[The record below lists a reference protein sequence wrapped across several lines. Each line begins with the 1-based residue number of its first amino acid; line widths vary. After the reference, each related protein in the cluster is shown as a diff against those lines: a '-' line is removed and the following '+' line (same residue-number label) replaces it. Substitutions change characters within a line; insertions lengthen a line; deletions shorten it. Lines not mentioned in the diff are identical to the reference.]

1 MKHILVIPV
10 YNDSRSL
17 NKLIENLNIALKKN
31 KKIEHEILVIND
43 NSSEKIN
50 INIKRFK
57 AIKKLRMITLKKNL
71 GSQKA
76 IAVGLRYLKSKKKNF
91 LITVMD
97 GDGEDDPKQVLKMI
111 DNANQNPKYIVT
123 SNRKRR
129 EESLIIVSLYKL
141 HLIITFLF
149 TCKWISFGNFSTFY
163 KDNLKN
169 LLSNNYSWYA
179 HSSSV
184 LKNCNIMR
192 LYSKR
197 KKRYFDK
204 SKLGLIS
211 LIEHSLRVNVVFYKN
226 IFLMSLVYLFSIF
239 FLFEN
244 NIKILLSSGILFF
257 NLLILIIK
265 LKHWIKNISSISKF
279 IKKIESVYAL

>member
-17 NKLIENLNIALKKN
+17 NKLISNLNIAFKKN
-31 KKIEHEILVIND
+31 KKIQHEILVIDD
-43 NSSEKIN
+43 NSSEKIK
-50 INIKRFK
+50 INIKNFK
-57 AIKKLRMITLKKNL
+57 TIKKLRILSLKDNL

-76 IAVGLRYLKSKKKNF
+76 IAVGLKYLKSKKKNF

-97 GDGEDDPKQVLKMI
+97 GDGEDDPNQVLKMI
-111 DNANQNPKYIVT
+111 DNANQNPKHIIT

-149 TCKWISFGNFSTFY
+149 TWQWISFGNFSTFH

-279 IKKIESVYAL
+279 IKKIESV

>member
-17 NKLIENLNIALKKN
+17 NKLISNLNIAFKKN
-31 KKIEHEILVIND
+31 KKIQHEILVIDD
-43 NSSEKIN
+43 NSSEKIK
-50 INIKRFK
+50 INIKKFK
-57 AIKKLRMITLKKNL
+57 TIKKLRILTLKKNL

-76 IAVGLRYLKSKKKNF
+76 IAVGLKYLKSRKKNF

-97 GDGEDDPKQVLKMI
+97 GDGEDDPNQVLKMI
-111 DNANQNPKYIVT
+111 DNANQNPKHIIT
-123 SNRKRR
+123 SNRERR

-169 LLSNNYSWYA
+169 LLSNNFSWYA

-184 LKNCNIMR
+184 LKNCNIIR

-279 IKKIESVYAL
+279 IKKIDSV

>member
-17 NKLIENLNIALKKN
+17 NKLIANLNIVLKKK

-43 NSSEKIN
+43 NSSEKIK
-50 INIKRFK
+50 INGKNFK
-57 AIKKLRMITLKKNL
+57 TIKKLSILTLKKNL

-76 IAVGLRYLKSKKKNF
+76 IAVGLKYLKSRKKKF

-97 GDGEDDPKQVLKMI
+97 GDGEDDPNQVMKMI
-111 DNANQNPKYIVT
+111 DSANQNPKHIIT

-149 TCKWISFGNFSTFY
+149 TWKWISFGNFSTFY

-184 LKNCNIMR
+184 LKNCNIIR

-226 IFLMSLVYLFSIF
+226 IFLMSLIYLFSIF

-244 NIKILLSSGILFF
+244 NIKILLASGIIFF

-265 LKHWIKNISSISKF
+265 LKHSIKNISSISKF
-279 IKKIESVYAL
+279 IKKIDSV

>member
-1 MKHILVIPV
+1 
-10 YNDSRSL
+10 
-17 NKLIENLNIALKKN
+17 
-31 KKIEHEILVIND
+31 
-43 NSSEKIN
+43 
-50 INIKRFK
+50 
-57 AIKKLRMITLKKNL
+57 
-71 GSQKA
+71 
-76 IAVGLRYLKSKKKNF
+76 
-91 LITVMD
+91 MD
-97 GDGEDDPKQVLKMI
+97 GDGEDDPNQVLKMI
-111 DNANQNPKYIVT
+111 DNANQNPKHIIT

-149 TCKWISFGNFSTFY
+149 TWQWISFGNFSTFH

-279 IKKIESVYAL
+279 IKKIESV

>member
-1 MKHILVIPV
+1 MKHIFVIPV

-17 NKLIENLNIALKKN
+17 NKLIANLNIVLKKN
-31 KKIEHEILVIND
+31 KKIEHEILVIDD
-43 NSSEKIN
+43 NSSEKIK
-50 INIKRFK
+50 INIKNFET
-57 AIKKLRMITLKKNL
+57 IKKLRILTLKKNL

-76 IAVGLRYLKSKKKNF
+76 IAVGLKYLKNRKKNF

-97 GDGEDDPKQVLKMI
+97 GDGEDDPNQVLKMI
-111 DNANQNPKYIVT
+111 DNANQNPKHIIT
-123 SNRKRR
+123 SNRERR

-169 LLSNNYSWYA
+169 LLSNNFSWYA

-184 LKNCNIMR
+184 LKNCNIIR

-204 SKLGLIS
+204 SKLGLIT
-211 LIEHSLRVNVVFYKN
+211 LFEHSLRVNVVFYKN
-226 IFLMSLVYLFSIF
+226 IFQMSLVYLFLIF
-239 FLFEN
+239 FLFEY
-244 NIKILLSSGILFF
+244 NIKILFASGILFY

-265 LKHWIKNISSISKF
+265 LKHWIKNLSGISKF
-279 IKKIESVYAL
+279 IKKIDSV

>member
-17 NKLIENLNIALKKN
+17 NKLISNLNIAFKKN
-31 KKIEHEILVIND
+31 KKIQHEILVIDD
-43 NSSEKIN
+43 NSSEKIK
-50 INIKRFK
+50 INIKNFK
-57 AIKKLRMITLKKNL
+57 TIKKLRILSLKDNL

-76 IAVGLRYLKSKKKNF
+76 IAVGLKYLKSKKKNF

-97 GDGEDDPKQVLKMI
+97 GDGEDDPNQVLKMI
-111 DNANQNPKYIVT
+111 DNANQNPKHIIT

-149 TCKWISFGNFSTFY
+149 TWQWISFGNFSTFH

-184 LKNCNIMR
+184 LKNCNIIR

-279 IKKIESVYAL
+279 IKKIDSV

>member
-1 MKHILVIPV
+1 
-10 YNDSRSL
+10 
-17 NKLIENLNIALKKN
+17 
-31 KKIEHEILVIND
+31 
-43 NSSEKIN
+43 
-50 INIKRFK
+50 
-57 AIKKLRMITLKKNL
+57 
-71 GSQKA
+71 
-76 IAVGLRYLKSKKKNF
+76 
-91 LITVMD
+91 MD
-97 GDGEDDPKQVLKMI
+97 GDGEDDPNQVLKMI
-111 DNANQNPKYIVT
+111 DNANQNPKHVIT

-149 TCKWISFGNFSTFY
+149 TLKWISFGNFSTFH

-211 LIEHSLRVNVVFYKN
+211 LIEHSLRVNVVFYNN

-244 NIKILLSSGILFF
+244 DIKIILASGIIFF
-257 NLLILIIK
+257 NLIILIIK
-265 LKHWIKNISSISKF
+265 VKHRIKNMSSILKF
-279 IKKIESVYAL
+279 VKKIDSV

>member
-17 NKLIENLNIALKKN
+17 NKLIANLNVAFKKN

-43 NSSEKIN
+43 NSSEKIK
-50 INIKRFK
+50 INTKNLK
-57 AIKKLRMITLKKNL
+57 TIKKLKILTLKNNL

-76 IAVGLRYLKSKKKNF
+76 IAVGLKYLKSKKKNF

-97 GDGEDDPKQVLKMI
+97 GDGEDDPNQVLKMI
-111 DNANQNPKYIVT
+111 DNANQNPKHVIT

-149 TCKWISFGNFSTFY
+149 TLKWISFGNFSTFH

-211 LIEHSLRVNVVFYKN
+211 LIEHSLRVNVVFYNN

-244 NIKILLSSGILFF
+244 DIKIILASGIIFF
-257 NLLILIIK
+257 NLIILIIK
-265 LKHWIKNISSISKF
+265 VKHRIKNMSSILKF
-279 IKKIESVYAL
+279 VKKIDSV

>member
-1 MKHILVIPV
+1 M
-10 YNDSRSL
+10 
-17 NKLIENLNIALKKN
+17 
-31 KKIEHEILVIND
+31 
-43 NSSEKIN
+43 
-50 INIKRFK
+50 
-57 AIKKLRMITLKKNL
+57 
-71 GSQKA
+71 
-76 IAVGLRYLKSKKKNF
+76 
-91 LITVMD
+91 
-97 GDGEDDPKQVLKMI
+97 
-111 DNANQNPKYIVT
+111 
-123 SNRKRR
+123 
-129 EESLIIVSLYKL
+129 
-141 HLIITFLF
+141 
-149 TCKWISFGNFSTFY
+149 ISFGNFSTFH

-184 LKNCNIMR
+184 LKNCNIIR

-226 IFLMSLVYLFSIF
+226 IFLMSLVYLFLIF

-244 NIKILLSSGILFF
+244 NIKILLASGILFF

-265 LKHWIKNISSISKF
+265 LKHWTKNMSSISKF
-279 IKKIESVYAL
+279 IKKIDLV

>member
-149 TCKWISFGNFSTFY
+149 TLKWISFGNFSTFY
-163 KDNLKN
+163 KGNLKN

-184 LKNCNIMR
+184 LKNCNIIR
-192 LYSKR
+192 LFSKR

-204 SKLGLIS
+204 SKLGLMS
-211 LIEHSLRVNVVFYKN
+211 LVEHSLRVNVVFYKN
-226 IFLMSLVYLFSIF
+226 IFLLSLVYLFLIF
-239 FLFEN
+239 FLLEN
-244 NIKILLSSGILFF
+244 SIKFLIASGILFF

-265 LKHWIKNISSISKF
+265 LKHWIKDISSISKF
-279 IKKIESVYAL
+279 IKKIESV

>member
-1 MKHILVIPV
+1 MKHIFVIPV

-17 NKLIENLNIALKKN
+17 NKLIANLNIVLKKN
-31 KKIEHEILVIND
+31 KKIEHEILVIDD
-43 NSSEKIN
+43 NSSEKIK
-50 INIKRFK
+50 INIKNFET
-57 AIKKLRMITLKKNL
+57 IKKLRILTLKKNL

-76 IAVGLRYLKSKKKNF
+76 IAVGLKYLKSRKKNF

-97 GDGEDDPKQVLKMI
+97 GDGEDDPNQVLKMI
-111 DNANQNPKYIVT
+111 DKANQNPKYIIT

-149 TCKWISFGNFSTFY
+149 TWKWISFGNFSTFY

-169 LLSNNYSWYA
+169 LLSNNFSWYA

-184 LKNCNIMR
+184 LKNCNIIR

-204 SKLGLIS
+204 SKLGLIT
-211 LIEHSLRVNVVFYKN
+211 LFEHSLRVNVVFYKN
-226 IFLMSLVYLFSIF
+226 IFQMSLVYLFLIF
-239 FLFEN
+239 FLFEY
-244 NIKILLSSGILFF
+244 NIKILFASGILFY

-265 LKHWIKNISSISKF
+265 LKHWIKNLSGISKF
-279 IKKIESVYAL
+279 IKKIDSV

>member
-1 MKHILVIPV
+1 MKHIFVIPV

-17 NKLIENLNIALKKN
+17 NKLIANLNIVLKKN
-31 KKIEHEILVIND
+31 KKIEHEILVIDD
-43 NSSEKIN
+43 NSSEKIK
-50 INIKRFK
+50 INIKNFET
-57 AIKKLRMITLKKNL
+57 IKKLRILTLKKNL

-76 IAVGLRYLKSKKKNF
+76 IAVGLKYLKNRKKNF

-97 GDGEDDPKQVLKMI
+97 GDGEDDPNQVLKMI
-111 DNANQNPKYIVT
+111 DNANQNPKHIIT
-123 SNRKRR
+123 SNRERR

-149 TCKWISFGNFSTFY
+149 TCKWISFGNFSTFH

-169 LLSNNYSWYA
+169 LLSNNFSWYA

-184 LKNCNIMR
+184 LKNCNIIR

-204 SKLGLIS
+204 SKLGLIT
-211 LIEHSLRVNVVFYKN
+211 LFEHSLRVNVVFYKN
-226 IFLMSLVYLFSIF
+226 IFQMSLVYLFLIF
-239 FLFEN
+239 FLFEY
-244 NIKILLSSGILFF
+244 NIKILFASGILFY

-265 LKHWIKNISSISKF
+265 LKHWIKNLSGISKF
-279 IKKIESVYAL
+279 IKKIDSV